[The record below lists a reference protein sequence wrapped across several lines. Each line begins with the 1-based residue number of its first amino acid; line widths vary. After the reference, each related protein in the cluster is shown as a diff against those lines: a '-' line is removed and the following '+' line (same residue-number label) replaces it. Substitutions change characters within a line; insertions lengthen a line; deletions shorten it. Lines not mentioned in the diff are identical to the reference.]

1 MAQLVGHSTESPG
14 PVTLR
19 GEEPIRTDAAGW
31 ARIVADLAVE
41 TGFDTFVYWPET
53 ADDSQ
58 LRRWIGDVVP
68 YTRALCA

>member
-1 MAQLVGHSTESPG
+1 MAQLVGHITESPG

-19 GEEPIRTDAAGW
+19 GEEPIRTDAADW

-53 ADDSQ
+53 VDDTQ
-58 LRRWIGDVVP
+58 L
-68 YTRALCA
+68 